1 MKILEQNDTGVYF
14 LVKEEEISP
23 LNLSKDNL
31 LDIMTE
37 MYNTSED
44 ILIPSSEIIDNIK
57 NPVEKD
63 IVEQIVSKISDFKD
77 NINNIKHEVETQFP
91 KINE

>member
-37 MYNTSED
+37 MYNTSEN
-44 ILIPSSEIIDNIK
+44 ILIPSSEIIDNIRL
-57 NPVEKD
+57 
-63 IVEQIVSKISDFKD
+63 
-77 NINNIKHEVETQFP
+77 
-91 KINE
+91 

>member
-37 MYNTSED
+37 MYNTSEN

>member
-1 MKILEQNDTGVYF
+1 PF
-14 LVKEEEISP
+14 
-23 LNLSKDNL
+23 NLSKDNL

-44 ILIPSSEIIDNIK
+44 ILIPSNEIINNIK
-57 NPVEKD
+57 NPIEKD
-63 IVEQIVSKISDFKD
+63 IVEQIVNKISDFKD

>member
-44 ILIPSSEIIDNIK
+44 ILIPSNEIIDNIK

>member
-1 MKILEQNDTGVYF
+1 
-14 LVKEEEISP
+14 
-23 LNLSKDNL
+23 
-31 LDIMTE
+31 MTE

-44 ILIPSSEIIDNIK
+44 ILIPSNEIIDNIK
-57 NPVEKD
+57 NPVKKD

-91 KINE
+91 KINN

>member
-44 ILIPSSEIIDNIK
+44 ILIPSNEIIDNIK

-91 KINE
+91 KINK

>member
-1 MKILEQNDTGVYF
+1 MKILEQNDTGIYF
-14 LVKEEEISP
+14 LVKGEEISP
-23 LNLSKDNL
+23 LNLSKGNL

-44 ILIPSSEIIDNIK
+44 ILIPNNEIIDNIK

>member
-1 MKILEQNDTGVYF
+1 MKILEQNNTNTYF
-14 LVKEEEISP
+14 LVKGERISP

-44 ILIPSSEIIDNIK
+44 ISIPSKEIIDNIK
-57 NPVEKD
+57 NPIEKD
-63 IVEQIVSKISDFKD
+63 IVEQIVNKISDFKD

>member
-1 MKILEQNDTGVYF
+1 MKILEQNNTNTYF
-14 LVKEEEISP
+14 LVKGERISP
-23 LNLSKDNL
+23 FNLSKDNL

-44 ILIPSSEIIDNIK
+44 ILIPSNEIINNIK
-57 NPVEKD
+57 NPIEKD
-63 IVEQIVSKISDFKD
+63 IVEQIVNKISDFKD

>member
-1 MKILEQNDTGVYF
+1 
-14 LVKEEEISP
+14 
-23 LNLSKDNL
+23 
-31 LDIMTE
+31 MTA

-44 ILIPSSEIIDNIK
+44 ILIPSNEIIDNIK
-57 NPVEKD
+57 NPVKKD

-91 KINE
+91 KINK

>member
-1 MKILEQNDTGVYF
+1 MKILEQNDMGIYF
-14 LVKEEEISP
+14 LVKEEKISP

-37 MYNTSED
+37 MYNTSDD
-44 ILIPSSEIIDNIK
+44 ILIPSNEIIDNIK

-63 IVEQIVSKISDFKD
+63 IVEQIVNKISDFKD